1 MAKKEKRFE
10 RVYKEGSDLSTEVN
24 VLVDKSTRI
33 QYLLVKS
40 GYGMGV
46 TPLLDSEGKPLLWR
60 PEPKEPSWDD

>member
-24 VLVDKSTRI
+24 VLVDKTTRI

>member
-10 RVYKEGSDLSTEVN
+10 RVFNEGSDLLTEATI
-24 VLVDKSTRI
+24 LVDKTTRI

-60 PEPKEPSWDD
+60 PEPKEPSWNA

>member
-10 RVYKEGSDLSTEVN
+10 RVYKEGSELSNEVSI
-24 VLVDKSTRI
+24 LVDKTTRI

-46 TPLLDSEGKPLLWR
+46 TPLLDGEGKPLLWR
-60 PEPKEPSWDD
+60 PTPQEPSWKD

>member
-24 VLVDKSTRI
+24 VLVDKTTRI

-60 PEPKEPSWDD
+60 PEPKEPSWGD